1 MRRYDVVFFDVG
13 FTLMYFFPSLLELNL
28 RALHEAGFNVSA
40 ERLLDARRELDMRLQ
55 ATRPTAT
62 FPPTEEADR
71 AREIELRRQLLHAL
85 GIESDKMLQRFMARE
100 EAIYA
105 EPGALR
111 LYPEVKEVLR
121 GLRAAGY
128 RLGVISNWSWN
139 LRARCAQLGIADD
152 FDLILASA
160 YAGVEKPH
168 PAIFRLALESLQ
180 VAPKRALHVGDN
192 YTADVL
198 GARNAGL
205 DAVLICRDEMP
216 PMDETAVIRDLRE
229 LFPLLACQD
238 AR

>member
-1 MRRYDVVFFDVG
+1 MRRYDVVFFDLG
-13 FTLMYFFPSLLELNL
+13 FTLMYFFPSFLELNL
-28 RALHEAGFNVSA
+28 RALREAGVSVSM
-40 ERLLDARRELDMRLQ
+40 ERFLDVRKELDLRLQ

-71 AREIELRRQLLHAL
+71 AREVALRRQFLQIL
-85 GIESDKMLQRFMARE
+85 GIDSDEVLQRFMDRE
-100 EAIYA
+100 DAIYA

-111 LYPEVKEVLR
+111 LYPEVKEVLH
-121 GLRAAGY
+121 GLRAMGY
-128 RLGVISNWSWN
+128 RLGIISNWSWN
-139 LRARCAQLGIADD
+139 LRARCAQLGIADN

-168 PAIFRLALESLQ
+168 PAIFHLALESLQ
-180 VAPKRALHVGDN
+180 VAPERAIHVGDN

-205 DAVLICRDEMP
+205 DAVLICRDETP
-216 PMDETAVIRDLRE
+216 PADETAVIHDLRE
-229 LFPLLACQD
+229 LLPLLACRD